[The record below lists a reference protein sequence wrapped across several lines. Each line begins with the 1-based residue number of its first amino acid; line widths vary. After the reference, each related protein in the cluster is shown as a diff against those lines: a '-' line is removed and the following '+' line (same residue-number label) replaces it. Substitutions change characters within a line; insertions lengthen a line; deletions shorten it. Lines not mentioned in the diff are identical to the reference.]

1 MPDFLENY
9 ELANDSIK
17 RFREEYPTGRLVAI
31 IEDIDLAAG
40 WVLIKAEAYREY
52 EDHVPSAVDFAYGN
66 VTFYPANMK
75 KWFIEDTSTS
85 ALARCIKLLTPSAAR
100 PSREDMLKVET
111 LAPMPEAVD
120 YWATKPKTLSTDV
133 RFIEGEIS
141 GLNEAM
147 AVVKDALIGTA
158 TDPTPRC
165 THGSRVWKTG
175 EKNGRAWAMYKCQ
188 ELSRAN
194 QCEPVWYELDSAG
207 KWGVR
212 K

>member
-17 RFREEYPTGRLVAI
+17 RFRDEYPTGRLVAI

-52 EDHVPSAVDFAYGN
+52 EDHLPSAVDFAYGN
-66 VTFYPANMK
+66 VSFYPANMK
-75 KWFIEDTSTS
+75 KWFVEDTTTS

-120 YWATKPKTLSTDV
+120 YWATKPVDAGIPTLGDAIATVSHNL
-133 RFIEGEIS
+133 G
-141 GLNEAM
+141 
-147 AVVKDALIGTA
+147 AVA
-158 TDPTPRC
+158 TEPTPRC
-165 THGSRVWKTG
+165 THGARVWKTG

>member
-17 RFREEYPTGRLVAI
+17 RFRDEYPTGRLVAI

-66 VTFYPANMK
+66 VAFYPANMK
-75 KWFIEDTSTS
+75 KWFVEDTTTS
-85 ALARCIKLLTPSAAR
+85 ALARCIKLLTPSTAR

-120 YWATKPKTLSTDV
+120 YWATKPHDAGIPTL
-133 RFIEGEIS
+133 GEAI
-141 GLNEAM
+141 
-147 AVVKDALIGTA
+147 AVLGENLGAVA

-165 THGSRVWKTG
+165 IHGARVWKKG
-175 EKNGRAWAMYKCQ
+175 EKNGKAWAGYMCQ
-188 ELSRAN
+188 EISRTN
-194 QCEPVWYELDSAG
+194 QCPALWYELDSAG

>member
-17 RFREEYPTGRLVAI
+17 RFRDEYPTGRLIAI

-52 EDHVPSAVDFAYGN
+52 EDNLPSAVDFAYGN
-66 VTFYPANMK
+66 VAFYPANMK
-75 KWFIEDTSTS
+75 KWFVEDTTTS

-120 YWATKPKTLSTDV
+120 YWSTKPVDAGIPTL
-133 RFIEGEIS
+133 GEAI
-141 GLNEAM
+141 
-147 AVVKDALIGTA
+147 AVLGENLGAVA

-188 ELSRAN
+188 ELIRDN
-194 QCEPVWYELDSAG
+194 QCAPVWYELDSAG